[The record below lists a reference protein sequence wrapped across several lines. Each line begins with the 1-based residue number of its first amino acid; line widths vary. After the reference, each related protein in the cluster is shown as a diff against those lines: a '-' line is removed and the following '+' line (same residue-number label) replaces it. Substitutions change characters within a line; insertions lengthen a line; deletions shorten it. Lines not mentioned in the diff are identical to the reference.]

1 MYSKS
6 FLCLALVTLLI
17 GCNSQKKETPGLAA
31 VQQIQT
37 DESKD
42 KVLFVVSNQH
52 TYGTSE
58 INAANHFAEII
69 LAYDEFKEA
78 GYQIDFVSPE
88 GGSIPI
94 GYLNTSDPL
103 EKQYLYDFEFMN
115 LLKTTKNPNEI
126 DPATYRAVYYGGGGA
141 AMFGVPENET
151 IQNISMSIYE
161 ENGGVVSA
169 ICHGAAGLV
178 NLKLKNGEYLY
189 AGKKVNGFPDLF
201 ERMDAAYYQE
211 FPFSIEQT
219 LMERGG
225 DYSYSK
231 EGWDNYFVVD
241 DRLITGQ
248 DPTAAASVA
257 QKVIEALNKTAL

>member
-126 DPATYRAVYYGGGGA
+126 DP
-141 AMFGVPENET
+141 
-151 IQNISMSIYE
+151 
-161 ENGGVVSA
+161 
-169 ICHGAAGLV
+169 
-178 NLKLKNGEYLY
+178 
-189 AGKKVNGFPDLF
+189 
-201 ERMDAAYYQE
+201 
-211 FPFSIEQT
+211 
-219 LMERGG
+219 
-225 DYSYSK
+225 
-231 EGWDNYFVVD
+231 
-241 DRLITGQ
+241 
-248 DPTAAASVA
+248 
-257 QKVIEALNKTAL
+257 